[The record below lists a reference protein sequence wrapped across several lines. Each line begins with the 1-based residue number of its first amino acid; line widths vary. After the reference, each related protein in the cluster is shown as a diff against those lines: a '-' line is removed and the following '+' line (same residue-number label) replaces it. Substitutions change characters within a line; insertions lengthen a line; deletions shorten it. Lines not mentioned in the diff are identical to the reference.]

1 MDTFDKVYVMMFG
14 ISNIVAGG
22 PIYNANKIRFLESK
36 GWNVVVFPVDS
47 GKVYIKPLE
56 KYNNNSY
63 DFIHFSPYIFGKRK
77 TEKFVEKMAS
87 LIPQSDEIIV
97 ETETDYTALWG
108 ELLAKK
114 LKARHIVMFL
124 DERNENINS
133 YSSPFY
139 EFKYK
144 RNELYSISQ
153 KSLTYIFSPY
163 FKIES
168 PEKNVWNAW
177 CSNSVESIESDVPEL
192 LPKADYMIG
201 SIGRLDK
208 SFVSNIISGVCAFS
222 DKHRENSI
230 GLCMFGG
237 ADDKTILQIKKEIQL
252 HHNIKLF
259 ISGYIWPIP
268 AAVFPRFDIFISGA
282 GAARVSANMGIQTVN
297 MDVITNEP
305 TGLIDNPSEFH
316 CVPLKG
322 ANKDVQDYLTAVLIE
337 NDKIEIHNTVSIEKK
352 WEIICKDFC
361 DQLRHIEAIDTPLI
375 YFDTS
380 KIWDHRK
387 IHKIQGYLAHLLDY
401 KTFLTVQKLYGWFK
415 VIGL

>member
-97 ETETDYTALWG
+97 ETGTDYTALWG

-139 EFKYK
+139 EFKYR

-153 KSLTYIFSPY
+153 ESLIHIFSPY
-163 FKIES
+163 FKIEF
-168 PEKNVWNAW
+168 PQKNVWNAW
-177 CSNSVESIESDVPEL
+177 CSNSVENFESNIITL

-208 SFVSNIISGVCAFS
+208 SFVSNIIGGVCAFS
-222 DKHRENSI
+222 DKH
-230 GLCMFGG
+230 
-237 ADDKTILQIKKEIQL
+237 KE
-252 HHNIKLF
+252 
-259 ISGYIWPIP
+259 
-268 AAVFPRFDIFISGA
+268 
-282 GAARVSANMGIQTVN
+282 
-297 MDVITNEP
+297 
-305 TGLIDNPSEFH
+305 
-316 CVPLKG
+316 
-322 ANKDVQDYLTAVLIE
+322 
-337 NDKIEIHNTVSIEKK
+337 
-352 WEIICKDFC
+352 
-361 DQLRHIEAIDTPLI
+361 
-375 YFDTS
+375 
-380 KIWDHRK
+380 
-387 IHKIQGYLAHLLDY
+387 
-401 KTFLTVQKLYGWFK
+401 
-415 VIGL
+415 